1 MSIDLTGVPETL
13 IIPLYAQWR
22 ENRRQKPLLL
32 DPSVDDIV
40 ARLDPPFDKFVPS
53 AVDRIIVILRKKII
67 DGLVRSHLRRHRG
80 HAVVINFGCGLCTRF
95 ARVDDGAGE
104 WFDIDLAAVEPF
116 WRAAFPTPGA
126 RRHFIRGSV
135 TDLECLDRLP
145 LAPDAAPIIV
155 MEGVSMYLSEAQM
168 RALVVGLAARFPGA
182 HFVFD
187 AMASWVAMGSAFY
200 PSITV
205 TGARFTWGLDR
216 PRTCQSWGKGIRL
229 LRDEPIA
236 SHLTA
241 IFGPLGWLWRLNP
254 LVRSAYRVVA
264 LRLGR
269 KPVHHAR

>member
-13 IIPLYAQWR
+13 LIPLYAQWR
-22 ENRRQKPLLL
+22 ENRRSRPLIK

-53 AVDRIIVILRKKII
+53 TVDRIIVILRKKII
-67 DGLVRSHLRRHRG
+67 DGMVKTHLSRHRG
-80 HAVVINFGCGLCTRF
+80 HAVVINLGCGLCTRF
-95 ARVDDGAGE
+95 ARLDDGGAE
-104 WFDIDLAAVEPF
+104 WFDIDLAEVEPF
-116 WRAAFPTPGA
+116 WRAAFPHPGN
-126 RRHFIRGSV
+126 RRHFVRGSIN
-135 TDLECLDRLP
+135 DLSCLDRLP
-145 LAPDAAPIIV
+145 LAEGAAPIIV

-168 RALVVGLAARFPGA
+168 RTLVTGLARRFPGA
-182 HFVFD
+182 HFIFD

-216 PRTCQSWGKGIRL
+216 PKSCQTWGRGIRL

-236 SHLTA
+236 RHLNA
-241 IFGPLGWLWRLNP
+241 LYGPFGWLWRLNP
-254 LVRSAYRVVA
+254 LVRGAYRVVA

-269 KPVHHAR
+269 KPAAA